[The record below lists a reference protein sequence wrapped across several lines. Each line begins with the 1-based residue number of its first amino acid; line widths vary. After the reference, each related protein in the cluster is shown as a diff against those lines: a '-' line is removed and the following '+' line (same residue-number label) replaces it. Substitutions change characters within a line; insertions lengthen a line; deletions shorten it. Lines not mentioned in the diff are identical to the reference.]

1 MTTAKLE
8 LVQVH
13 CRGENIGVS
22 DLHNV
27 IESRVTIIEKCIV
40 GRLW

>member
-8 LVQVH
+8 LAQVH
-13 CRGENIGVS
+13 SRAENIGVS

-40 GRLW
+40 SSLW